1 MAYQDLSR
9 ENLEEREEVVSIPQ
23 VLKQVPH
30 APASLTSD
38 NSYRLTYTQEAKNQ
52 VSDPDPYWI
61 QIHQVSGSGSR
72 RAKMTHKSRRKIRN
86 FMFLKC
92 WIFSLQS

>member
-30 APASLTSD
+30 APASLTT
-38 NSYRLTYTQEAKNQ
+38 LT
-52 VSDPDPYWI
+52 
-61 QIHQVSGSGSR
+61 G
-72 RAKMTHKSRRKIRN
+72 
-86 FMFLKC
+86 
-92 WIFSLQS
+92 

>member
-30 APASLTSD
+30 APASLT
-38 NSYRLTYTQEAKNQ
+38 TVT
-52 VSDPDPYWI
+52 
-61 QIHQVSGSGSR
+61 G
-72 RAKMTHKSRRKIRN
+72 
-86 FMFLKC
+86 
-92 WIFSLQS
+92 